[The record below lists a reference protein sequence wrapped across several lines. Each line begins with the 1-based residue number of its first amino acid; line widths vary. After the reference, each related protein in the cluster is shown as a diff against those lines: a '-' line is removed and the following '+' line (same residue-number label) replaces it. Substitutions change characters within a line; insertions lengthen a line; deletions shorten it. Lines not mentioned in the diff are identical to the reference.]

1 MPRSVTPPADERG
14 AALAPLLVVLLAIGF
29 TAAFGLTTA
38 TSGTTSEGAA
48 RRPRP
53 RPVP

>member
-1 MPRSVTPPADERG
+1 MTPLTDERG

-38 TSGTTSEGAA
+38 TSGTTSEAA
-48 RRPRP
+48 RPRPRP